1 MLTGKLTRLR
11 EYRETDLA
19 VLTEMMNDEKALA
32 DTTRGIITP
41 LTAAMVRAHFAA
53 GEDQQC
59 FHYMVED
66 RSGSLIGFIEIENH
80 FKDRRCQLSFQIRP
94 AEQGKGYGSDALELI
109 LAMAFME
116 MNMNKCTT
124 TILAFNAA
132 ALTVLTKA
140 GFKKEVTL
148 REDVYRGGTFH
159 DAFVM
164 GMLRE
169 DYTGRKAPSKVC
181 GDD

>member
-19 VLTEMMNDEKALA
+19 VLTEMMNDENARA
-32 DTTRGIITP
+32 DTTRGVITP
-41 LTAAMVRAHFAA
+41 MTAAMVADQFRA
-53 GEDQQC
+53 GEDQKS

-66 RSGSLIGFIEIENH
+66 HSANLIGFIEIDNN
-80 FKDRRCQLSFQIRP
+80 FKDRRCQLSFQIRSG
-94 AEQGKGYGSDALELI
+94 EQGKGYGSDALELI
-109 LAMAFME
+109 LAMVFLE

-132 ALTVLTKA
+132 ALTVLTRA
-140 GFKKEVTL
+140 GFKQEVTL
-148 REDVYRGGTFH
+148 RDDVYRGGTYH

-164 GMLRE
+164 GLLRE
-169 DYTGRKAPSKVC
+169 EYTGRGKNSLVRS
-181 GDD
+181 DD

>member
-53 GEDQQC
+53 GEDQQS

-124 TILAFNAA
+124 TILAFNEAA
-132 ALTVLTKA
+132 RTVLTRA

-148 REDVYRGGTFH
+148 RDDVYRNGTYH
-159 DAFVM
+159 DAYVM
-164 GMLRE
+164 GLLRE
-169 DYTGRKAPSKVC
+169 EYTQSTLPYGV
-181 GDD
+181 GND